1 MSTPPFLARDA
12 ETTPGVASQSLVT
25 TVLSSGRYVIASA
38 GQSADFQRGVT
49 VDVLA
54 GDLGLIPETSYSAQ
68 GGVFLFS
75 DVNGDGNP
83 DLVALQS
90 RGHPGGNGGII
101 ILFRLFDVPV
111 LFPCFGAVRRVGE
124 NGRASVTR

>member
-54 GDLGLIPETSYSAQ
+54 GDLGLIPETSCQKLTGGKLTRLESSGRRSAATFGEERKQ
-68 GGVFLFS
+68 GW
-75 DVNGDGNP
+75 
-83 DLVALQS
+83 
-90 RGHPGGNGGII
+90 
-101 ILFRLFDVPV
+101 
-111 LFPCFGAVRRVGE
+111 RVSE
-124 NGRASVTR
+124 KSFKMN